1 MIFLKPRFVHFQC
14 VKRFRFAAVDI
25 KCQRLH
31 FLNINNEAVFIDEG
45 NGKRDE
51 GVFHPHADSV
61 AAVHDEEHSGIFRQM
76 FAEHQ
81 TFFPVGVVGGNFD
94 RNRDAFHHEF
104 ERIGCASILHAR
116 EKYKSSGEE
125 GNSDIRCH
133 DKSGKIKEL
142 RELPSFNQ
150 KRILLGGF
158 DVVSLFA
165 FFAFFQ
171 VECDT
176 LALFQRLETIHF
188 NCREMGEKIFAA
200 VIGSDKSISL
210 SVVKPFHGSCCHI

>member
-94 RNRDAFHHEF
+94 RNRDAF
-104 ERIGCASILHAR
+104 A
-116 EKYKSSGEE
+116 
-125 GNSDIRCH
+125 
-133 DKSGKIKEL
+133 
-142 RELPSFNQ
+142 
-150 KRILLGGF
+150 
-158 DVVSLFA
+158 
-165 FFAFFQ
+165 
-171 VECDT
+171 
-176 LALFQRLETIHF
+176 
-188 NCREMGEKIFAA
+188 M
-200 VIGSDKSISL
+200 SL
-210 SVVKPFHGSCCHI
+210 SVSAAQAYCTLERSTKAAEKRAILIFGVMIKAEK